1 MLATRKKS
9 SLDWVLIFCY
19 LCLVAIGWLMLY
31 STVYDPERP
40 YQFLDVK
47 TPIGAQSLWIAISLL
62 AFISV
67 LTLDWKFWNTFAI
80 PVYGISLVFL
90 ILVLIFGKEIN
101 GAKAWFSFGFF
112 SFQPSEW
119 AKLGTALA
127 LASFLSFNKKD
138 NISGNTLYTAISI
151 FLIPALLIL
160 LQPDAGSAIVF
171 FSFFILLFRKGMSYW
186 FFLTALCLITIFITS
201 LIFSP
206 LLVTMAIF
214 LIGFS
219 VYAFDSLP
227 VSRAVWLVVGLLAV
241 SVFLYSNDEK
251 LFSLLPFG
259 LGLVVVTVYSILKR
273 NFKLPIL
280 LSPVM
285 LIAIGL
291 AFFSEFVIDNV
302 LKPHQQER
310 INVWLRPERCDP
322 RGSLYNIIQSKLAI
336 GSGGFA
342 GKGYLKGEMT
352 KLNYVP
358 EQSTDFIFTSI
369 AEEQGFIGSLGV
381 IILFTILVF
390 RCIAI
395 AEQTRLEFI
404 KAFSYGVAG
413 IFFFHFMINLGMAMG
428 LLPVVGIPLPFLS
441 KGGSSLLIFT
451 VLIGIVAKM
460 NQAKLRTN

>member
-1 MLATRKKS
+1 MLANRKKS

-40 YQFLDVK
+40 FQFLDVK

-62 AFISV
+62 VFISV

-80 PVYGISLVFL
+80 PVYGISLLFL

-127 LASFLSFNKKD
+127 LASYLSFNKMI
-138 NISGNTLYTAISI
+138 NISGNTLYMAMSI

-186 FFLTALCLITIFITS
+186 FFLATVCLFTIFVTS
-201 LIFSP
+201 LMFSP
-206 LLVTMAIF
+206 LLVTLAICM
-214 LIGFS
+214 IGFS

-227 VSRAVWLVVGLLAV
+227 VSRAGWLIAGLFAV

-259 LGLVVVTVYSILKR
+259 GGLVVVTLSSTVRR
-273 NFKLPIL
+273 NFNLPVL
-280 LSPVM
+280 LSPVI
-285 LIAIGL
+285 LVATGL

-358 EQSTDFIFTSI
+358 EQSTDFIFTTI
-369 AEEQGFIGSLGV
+369 AEEQGFIGSLGI
-381 IILFTILVF
+381 IILYTILIF
-390 RCIAI
+390 RCMAV

-404 KAFSYGVAG
+404 KSFTYGVAG

-451 VLIGIVAKM
+451 IMIAIVGKM

>member
-1 MLATRKKS
+1 MLVTSKKS
-9 SLDWVLIFCY
+9 SLDWILIACY
-19 LCLVAIGWLMLY
+19 ISLVSIGWLMLY
-31 STVYDPERP
+31 STVYDPEKP
-40 YQFLDVK
+40 FQFFDLSS
-47 TPIGAQSLWIAISLL
+47 PIGAQTLWIAISMLI
-62 AFISV
+62 FISV
-67 LTLDWKFWNTFAI
+67 LTIDWKFWNTFAI
-80 PVYGISLVFL
+80 PIYGISIFLL

-127 LASFLSFNKKD
+127 LSGYLSFNKM
-138 NISGNTLYTAISI
+138 NYLHGNTLYTAISI
-151 FLIPALLIL
+151 FFIPALLIL
-160 LQPDAGSAIVF
+160 LQPDAGSALVF

-186 FFLTALCLITIFITS
+186 FFITVFCLVTIFITS
-201 LIFSP
+201 LVFSP
-206 LLVTMAIF
+206 LLVTIAIF
-214 LIGFS
+214 MIGFS
-219 VYAFDSLP
+219 VYAYDQMKFSQA
-227 VSRAVWLVVGLLAV
+227 SWLILGLLAV
-241 SVFLYSNDEK
+241 SVFLYNNGEGFFA
-251 LFSLLPFG
+251 LIPFG
-259 LGLVVVTVYSILKR
+259 LGLVVMSGYVIMKNNIRIPVIIT
-273 NFKLPIL
+273 PIL
-280 LSPVM
+280 VV
-285 LIAIGL
+285 AIGL

-381 IILFTILVF
+381 VILFVILIM
-390 RCIAI
+390 RCISI

-404 KAFSYGVAG
+404 KGFAYSVAG
-413 IFFFHFMINLGMAMG
+413 IFFFHFMINLGMTMG

-441 KGGSSLLIFT
+441 KGGSSLVLFT

-460 NQAKLRTN
+460 NQVKLRSS